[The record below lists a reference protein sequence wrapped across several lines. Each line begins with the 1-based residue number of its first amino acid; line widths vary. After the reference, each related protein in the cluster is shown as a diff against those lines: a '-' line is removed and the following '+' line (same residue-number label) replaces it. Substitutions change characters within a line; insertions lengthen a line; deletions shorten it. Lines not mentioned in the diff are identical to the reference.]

1 MFDHCMYFNTAAL
14 ARRLERE
21 WALAFKHFGLAPP
34 QAFMLR
40 AILEAPGSLQSEL
53 ADMLA
58 ISRPTATRALD
69 GLGAKKMIVRSS
81 TDRDGRH
88 MAVYP
93 TATAI
98 AIASSLNE
106 ASAKV
111 TKRLKKLLGNAA
123 FEGVVE
129 EIRGVRSALK

>member
-21 WALAFKHFGLAPP
+21 WALAFKQFGLAPP

-40 AILEAPGSLQSEL
+40 AILEAPGALQFEL
-53 ADMLA
+53 ANTLA

-69 GLGAKKMIVRSS
+69 GLAAKKMIIRQP

-93 TATAI
+93 TANAI

-111 TKRLKKLLGNAA
+111 TKRLKKLLGDATFA
-123 FEGVVE
+123 GVVE

>member
-21 WALAFKHFGLAPP
+21 WALAFKQFGLAPP

-40 AILEAPGSLQSEL
+40 AILEAPGALQFEL
-53 ADMLA
+53 AKTLA

-69 GLGAKKMIVRSS
+69 GLAAKKMIIRQP
-81 TDRDGRH
+81 TDQDGRH

-93 TATAI
+93 TANAI

-111 TKRLKKLLGNAA
+111 TKRLKKLLGDAT
-123 FEGVVE
+123 FTGVVE

>member
-21 WALAFKHFGLAPP
+21 WALAFKQFGLAPP

-40 AILEAPGSLQSEL
+40 AILEAPGALQFEL
-53 ADMLA
+53 ANTLA

-69 GLGAKKMIVRSS
+69 GLAAKKMIIRQP
-81 TDRDGRH
+81 TDQDGRH

-93 TATAI
+93 TANAI

-111 TKRLKKLLGNAA
+111 TKRLKKLLGDATFA
-123 FEGVVE
+123 GVVE